1 MAVAIDRRMT
11 AISRRGRLCWLDL
24 DLWTGIR
31 KLAQPVFGDKIFKHE
46 GSERPLWVRGIRNN
60 IGKGI
65 TGSLGR
71 GGASLTPY
79 ALRVQSGEGLQG
91 GL

>member
-1 MAVAIDRRMT
+1 MAVAIDRRPYN
-11 AISRRGRLCWLDL
+11 CDQQ
-24 DLWTGIR
+24 LWTGIL

-46 GSERPLWVRGIRNN
+46 GSERPLWVRGGRNN